1 MAGSLIIVVFGA
13 TFLIALGLIYAL
25 SGGQM
30 VVSERLGRLW
40 SIPRRNREEVAATKQ
55 TPQEFAGKVLTGIA
69 RYIPGAS
76 DRPLEGDPKL
86 IMAGFRRPEAASAF
100 TAARVV
106 TIVAMVGL
114 VYFTGFYKNSP
125 FFAILGSIMAGFI
138 LPDFWLGRKIRNRQQ
153 TLRLALPDT
162 LDLLVICM
170 EAGLG
175 IDQALLYISQELRV
189 AHPAI
194 CEEFDMVN
202 AEMHVGKTRIEAL
215 RSFATRTGVDDI
227 QALVSTLIQTD
238 RFGTSVAQS
247 MRVHSDELR
256 TKRRQRA
263 EEMAAKTTIKMIFPL
278 VLFIFPALFIV
289 ILGPAMI
296 TMMHTLANMNNR

>member
-1 MAGSLIIVVFGA
+1 MSGTISIVVFGA
-13 TFLIALGLIYAL
+13 TFLIAVGLIYAL
-25 SGGQM
+25 SGGSV
-30 VVSERLGRLW
+30 VVSQRLGRLW
-40 SIPRRNREEVAATKQ
+40 RPPGHDRPGVKQ
-55 TPQEFAGKVLTGIA
+55 TPEQIAGKVLSGIA
-69 RYIPGAS
+69 KFLPAS
-76 DRPLEGDPKL
+76 DDRTSEGDLRL
-86 IMAGFRRPEAASAF
+86 IQAGFRRPEAASAL

-106 TIVAMVGL
+106 TIVALTGL
-114 VYFTGFYKNSP
+114 VYFTGFYKSNP
-125 FFAILGSIMAGFI
+125 FILFLASIMAGFI
-138 LPDFWLGRKIRNRQQ
+138 LPDFWLGRKIKTRQQ

-175 IDQALLYISQELRV
+175 IDQALLYVSQELRV
-189 AHPAI
+189 AHPEL
-194 CEEFDMVN
+194 CEEFDLVN

-215 RSFATRTGVDDI
+215 RSLATRTGVDDI

-256 TKRRQRA
+256 TRRRQRA

-278 VLFIFPALFIV
+278 VLFIFPALFVV
-289 ILGPAMI
+289 ILGPALI
-296 TMMHTLANMNNR
+296 TMMHTLGNMNK

>member
-1 MAGSLIIVVFGA
+1 MSFTLAIIVFGA
-13 TFLIALGLIYAL
+13 TLLVALGLIYAL
-25 SGGQM
+25 SGEGT
-30 VVSERLGRLW
+30 VSVSDRLGRLW
-40 SIPRRNREEVAATKQ
+40 RPPAVERAGSKQ
-55 TPQEFAGKVLTGIA
+55 TTQGIAGKVLSGIA
-69 RYIPGAS
+69 RYLPAS
-76 DRPLEGDPKL
+76 ADQAAAEGGDPKM
-86 IMAGFRRPEAASAF
+86 IMAGFRRPEARSAF

-106 TIVAMVGL
+106 TIVAFVGL
-114 VYFTGFYKNSP
+114 VYFTGFYKNNP
-125 FFAILGSIMAGFI
+125 FVVFLASIMAGFI
-138 LPDFWLGRKIRNRQQ
+138 LPDFWLGRKIKARQL

-175 IDQALLYISQELRV
+175 IDQVLLYVSQELRV
-189 AHPAI
+189 AHPEI
-194 CEEFDMVN
+194 CEEFDLVN

-215 RSFATRTGVDDI
+215 RSLATRTGVDDI

-238 RFGTSVAQS
+238 RFGTSVADS

-278 VLFIFPALFIV
+278 VLFIFPALFVV
-289 ILGPAMI
+289 ILGPAVI
-296 TMMHTLANMNNR
+296 TMMHTLGNMGK